1 MYYLQIK
8 AILFGDLAV
17 QVKQI
22 DVFPNYRHGIALKE
36 MTVHASE
43 DGSFYL
49 ASTSNTRLLVVIIF
63 KLKNVIT
70 NS

>member
-36 MTVHASE
+36 MTVHARDRISAIKPCPRA
-43 DGSFYL
+43 YY
-49 ASTSNTRLLVVIIF
+49 
-63 KLKNVIT
+63 
-70 NS
+70 